1 MPKTLRT
8 QVIRGLIVLI
18 LVIGTLSFLKISNFF
33 APTVTTVEQGPTRL
47 GEPVVDPLSTRD
59 DEKVI
64 TRRFSE
70 DADKSPPSESRSMV
84 NPLRSSLPAS
94 TASPAPYPTSYDTLQ
109 DLTLGEEILFPSWEE
124 QAAQAQYLHDVAAM
138 EELLQQEF
146 DPTAATPNLTV
157 EQVAAIEEE
166 IRESILQEEALQPL
180 LEDLQPDGYGIENS
194 GSPAQYSPR

>member
-8 QVIRGLIVLI
+8 QVIRGLVVLILLI

-47 GEPVVDPLSTRD
+47 GEPVADPLSKRE
-59 DEKVI
+59 DEKAI

-84 NPLRSSLPAS
+84 NPLPRSPLPAS
-94 TASPAPYPTSYDTLQ
+94 TASPAPYPTPYDGLQVEEQ
-109 DLTLGEEILFPSWEE
+109 DLTLEEEVLLPSWEE

-138 EELLQQEF
+138 EEILQREF
-146 DPTAATPNLTV
+146 DPTAATPNLTA

-166 IRESILQEEALQPL
+166 IREGILQEEALQPL
-180 LEDLQPDGYGIENS
+180 LEDLQPE
-194 GSPAQYSPR
+194 